1 MFSLARLVLGL
12 SMVFALLPV
21 QPALSQLTDKTQTNS
36 ANAGINKSFADE
48 ANASLAGDGRGDV
61 FTPGSSLFIINRDPF
76 RAVRRG
82 RQVFQRK
89 FTRDQGQGPRVNN
102 SSSGDLNDPAQANL
116 GAGLSDSCTGCHGR
130 PRGSAGL
137 GGDVVTR
144 PDSRNVPHL
153 FGLGIREML
162 ADEITSDLRATRS
175 SAISQAETSGTPV
188 TLSLKSKGIGFGSIK
203 ALPTVR
209 STLPA
214 CRASIRTCGC
224 GPFLRRAAHF
234 RCANSSWAPSR
245 TRWALKRSTPTY
257 SPRITALAL

>member
-175 SAISQAETSGTPV
+175 SAISHAETSGAPV
-188 TLSLKSKGIGFGSIK
+188 TLPL
-203 ALPTVR
+203 
-209 STLPA
+209 
-214 CRASIRTCGC
+214 
-224 GPFLRRAAHF
+224 
-234 RCANSSWAPSR
+234 N
-245 TRWALKRSTPTY
+245 
-257 SPRITALAL
+257 